1 MSAVVTPYRSPY
13 TSYPGG
19 STPAASVTPEAG
31 VKDVR
36 FFALIA
42 LLNNVIIGVVG
53 AVAWIL
59 WH

>member
-1 MSAVVTPYRSPY
+1 MAAVVAPYRSPY
-13 TSYPGG
+13 TPYPGG
-19 STPAASVTPEAG
+19 STPSTRVTAEEG

-36 FFALIA
+36 FFAILA

>member
-1 MSAVVTPYRSPY
+1 MSAAVSPYRYPY
-13 TSYPGG
+13 TPYPGG
-19 STPAASVTPEAG
+19 STPSAHVTQEEG
-31 VKDVR
+31 IKDVR
-36 FFALIA
+36 FFAILA

>member
-1 MSAVVTPYRSPY
+1 MSASVESYRSPY
-13 TSYPGG
+13 TPYPGG
-19 STPAASVTPEAG
+19 STPSAHVSAEEG
-31 VKDVR
+31 RRDVR

-53 AVAWIL
+53 AAAWFI